1 MNNLSLVLM
10 DISVQNRQEAY
21 KELANQISLLV
32 SEDTEKI
39 EELLY

>member
-21 KELANQISLLV
+21 KELA
-32 SEDTEKI
+32 
-39 EELLY
+39 